1 MEHSNLISLLI
12 VFRTL
17 GEDMV
22 ANGVILGIDSYEESN
37 IYSQCI
43 KKNCLL
49 NISAKALTIVNLF
62 YFISRSK
69 GLL

>member
-1 MEHSNLISLLI
+1 
-12 VFRTL
+12 
-17 GEDMV
+17 MV

-37 IYSQCI
+37 IFSQCI